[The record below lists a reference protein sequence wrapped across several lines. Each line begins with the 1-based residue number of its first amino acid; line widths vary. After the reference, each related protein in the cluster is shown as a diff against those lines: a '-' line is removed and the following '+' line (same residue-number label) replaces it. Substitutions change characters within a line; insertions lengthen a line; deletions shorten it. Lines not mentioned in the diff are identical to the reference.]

1 MARSIWTGAISFGM
15 VTVPVKLYSAIN
27 RKTVRFHQL
36 NGKTGVRIAQKRVD
50 PQSGEEVP
58 YEDIVKGYEIAPDRY
73 VLIEP
78 GELEALEPKKTKTIE
93 IEEFVDLSQIDPIFY
108 DHPYYLAPGPG
119 GAKPYKLLVE
129 AMRETGKVAI
139 ARVVIRSKEALV
151 ALRPIDDV
159 LAMSTMVFADE
170 VLSPERLDE
179 IKEAEEVKTTKRE
192 LDIAKQLVESLA
204 GDFKPDSYKDAY
216 RQQVLEMIERKAQ
229 GKEIAVQPEP
239 EEAATPAPDLM
250 GALKASLEAVKAR
263 EGDGGEPAKAKRK
276 APAKAAAKKEA
287 AKKAPKS
294 AGKAA
299 GKGAGGKAGAS
310 GKRSGAKATAKR

>member
-1 MARSIWTGAISFGM
+1 MARAIWTGAISFGM

-27 RKTVRFHQL
+27 RKAVRFHQL
-36 NGKTGVRIAQKRVD
+36 NCKTGVRIAQKRVD

-73 VLIEP
+73 VVIEP
-78 GELEALEPKKTKTIE
+78 GELESLEPKKTKTIE
-93 IEEFVDLSQIDPIFY
+93 IEDFVDLSQIDPIFY

-151 ALRPIDDV
+151 ALRPIGDA

-179 IKEAEEVKTTKRE
+179 IKDAEEVKTTKRE

-204 GDFKPDSYKDAY
+204 GDFDPDRYRDAY
-216 RQQVLEMIERKAQ
+216 REQVLEMIERKAQ

-239 EEAATPAPDLM
+239 DEVAAPAPDLM

-263 EGDGGEPAKAKRK
+263 EAAGDGAAKPKRK
-276 APAKAAAKKEA
+276 APAKAAAKKVA

-294 AGKAA
+294 AG
-299 GKGAGGKAGAS
+299 GKGGAS
-310 GKRSGAKATAKR
+310 GKRGASKATAKR